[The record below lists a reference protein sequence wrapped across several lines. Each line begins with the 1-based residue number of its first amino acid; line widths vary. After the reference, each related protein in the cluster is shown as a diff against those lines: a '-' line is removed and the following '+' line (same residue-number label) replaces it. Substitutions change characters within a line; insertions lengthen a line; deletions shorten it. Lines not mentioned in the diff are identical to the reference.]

1 MCGIVGYVGPR
12 DVVGVLL
19 DGLRRLE
26 YRGYDSA
33 GVAVVND
40 HQVLGSKRVGKLGNL
55 EEVLRQHPLHGSV
68 GIGHTRWATHGRP
81 SDTNAHPHL
90 DCNHRIAVI
99 HNGIIENHAL
109 LRAELIAKGHKF
121 ASETDTEVIAHL
133 LEDFFHG
140 DLVAAVRET
149 LKVVKG
155 AYALGVLSAD
165 SPDRLVFARNGAS
178 PLIIGLGEGETFVA
192 SDIPALLNYTRN
204 ELIVQEGEV
213 VEVTRAGARI
223 STFAGQAVDR
233 EITRIN
239 WDIHSA
245 EKGGFKHFMLKEM
258 FEQPKVIKDTLVG
271 RLRDDNSVDLSELAL
286 SDTELR
292 SLQKITMFA
301 CGSAYYAAAYGMYL
315 IRSLARLPVELEL
328 ASEFRYSDPVL
339 DRNTLAIAV
348 SQSGETADTLEAVRV
363 AKAGGAKLLAI
374 CNVVGSALAR
384 QADATLY
391 MQAGPEIGVAATK
404 TFTAQCTDM
413 ALFAIHLAAVRGS
426 ADPKLLLELGQAL
439 RELPSL
445 VDQALNVDDEVKPVA
460 RRIADAKTM
469 LYLGRHV
476 NFPIAL
482 EGALKLK
489 EISYVHAEGYAA
501 GEMKHGP
508 IALLDEHV
516 PVVVLATRGPVQE
529 KILSNMSEAK
539 ARNSRIIAVA
549 NPHDDAALEN
559 ADVVFAVPQ
568 THHLIQP
575 IINVVPLY
583 LLAYHIADHKGCDVD
598 QPRNLAKTVTVE

>member
-40 HQVLGSKRVGKLGNL
+40 NQVMGSKRVGKLGNL
-55 EEVLRQHPLHGSV
+55 EEVLRKNPLHGSV

-90 DCNHRIAVI
+90 DCSARFAVI
-99 HNGIIENHAL
+99 HNGIIENHAV
-109 LRAELIAKGHKF
+109 LRAELMAKGHKF
-121 ASETDTEVIAHL
+121 ISETDTEVVAHL
-133 LEDFFHG
+133 LEDFYKG

-192 SDIPALLNYTRN
+192 SDIPALLNYTRR

-213 VEVTRAGARI
+213 VEVTREGAII
-223 STFAGQAVDR
+223 STFGGQAVDR
-233 EITRIN
+233 EITNIN

-258 FEQPKVIKDTLVG
+258 FEQPKVIKDTLLG
-271 RLRDDNSVDLSELAL
+271 RLCEDNTVDLRERGLSE
-286 SDTELR
+286 SDLR
-292 SLQKITMFA
+292 DVQKVTMFA

-315 IRSLARLPVELEL
+315 IRSLAKLPVELEL
-328 ASEFRYSDPVL
+328 ASEFRYSDPVI
-339 DRNTLAIAV
+339 DKTTLAIAV

-363 AKAGGAKLLAI
+363 AKAGGARLLAVS
-374 CNVVGSALAR
+374 NVVGSALTRA
-384 QADATLY
+384 ADATLY

-404 TFTAQCTDM
+404 TFTAQCVDM
-413 ALFAIHLAAVRGS
+413 ALLAIHLAGLRGT
-426 ADPKLLLELGQAL
+426 ADKQLLLELGQAL
-439 RELPSL
+439 RELPAH
-445 VDQALNVDDEVKPVA
+445 VDQALNVDDEVIPIA
-460 RRIADAKTM
+460 RRISHATTM

-489 EISYVHAEGYAA
+489 EISYIHAEGYAA

-516 PVVVLATRGPVQE
+516 PVVVLATRGPVQS

-549 NPHDDAALEN
+549 NPHDDAAIEN
-559 ADVVFAVPQ
+559 ADVVFTVPQ

-575 IINVVPLY
+575 IVNVVPLY

>member
-33 GVAVVND
+33 GVAVLNGGK
-40 HQVLGSKRVGKLGNL
+40 VLGSKRVGKLANL
-55 EEVLRQHPLHGSV
+55 EETLIATPLHGSA

-90 DCNHRIAVI
+90 DCKGRIAVI
-99 HNGIIENHAL
+99 HNGIIENHAA
-109 LRAELIAKGHKF
+109 LRAQLVKKGHKF
-121 ASETDTEVIAHL
+121 ASETDTEVVAHL
-133 LEDFFHG
+133 LEELYKG
-140 DLVAAVRET
+140 DLVAAVRDT
-149 LKVVKG
+149 LRAVSG

-165 SPDRLVFARNGAS
+165 APDQLVFARNGAS

-192 SDIPALLNYTRN
+192 SDIPAILSYTRR

-213 VEVTRAGARI
+213 VVVTRDGAKI
-223 STFAGQAVDR
+223 TTFSGQEVDR
-233 EITRIN
+233 EVTNIN
-239 WDIHSA
+239 WDVRSA

-258 FEQPKVIKDTLVG
+258 YEQPKVVKDTLVG
-271 RLRDDNSVDLSELAL
+271 RLREDGSVDLKELGL
-286 SDTELR
+286 SDERLR
-292 SLQKITMFA
+292 SIQKISMFA
-301 CGSAYYAAAYGMYL
+301 CGSAFYAASYGMYL
-315 IRSLARLPVELEL
+315 IRQLARLPVELEL

-339 DRNTLAIAV
+339 DKNTLALAV

-363 AKAGGAKLLAI
+363 AKAGGATLFAI
-374 CNVVGSALAR
+374 TNVIGSALAR
-384 QADATLY
+384 AADASLF

-404 TFTAQCTDM
+404 TFTAQCVDM
-413 ALFAIHLAAVRGS
+413 ALFAMHLAKVRGTID
-426 ADPKLLLELGQAL
+426 AGTLDGLGNAL

-445 VDQALNVDDEVKPVA
+445 VDQALNVNDEVIPVA
-460 RRIADAKTM
+460 RRISSARTM

-489 EISYVHAEGYAA
+489 EISYIHAEGYAA

-508 IALLDEHV
+508 IALLDASV

-529 KILSNMSEAK
+529 KILSNMAEAK
-539 ARNSRIIAVA
+539 ARDSRIIAVA
-549 NPHDDAALEN
+549 NPHDDAAIEN
-559 ADVVFAVPQ
+559 ADVVFTVPE

-575 IINVVPLY
+575 IVNVVPLY

>member
-12 DVVGVLL
+12 DVVTVLL

-55 EEVLRQHPLHGSV
+55 EELLREHPLTGSV

-81 SDTNAHPHL
+81 SDSNAHPHL
-90 DCNHRIAVI
+90 DCQRRIAVI
-99 HNGIIENHAL
+99 HNGIIENHAT
-109 LRAELIAKGHKF
+109 LRAQLLARGHAF
-121 ASETDTEVIAHL
+121 ASETDTEVVAHL
-133 LEDFFHG
+133 LEELFRD
-140 DLVAAVRET
+140 DLVSAVRET
-149 LKVVKG
+149 LKLVKG

-178 PLIIGLGEGETFVA
+178 PLIIGLGDGETFVA
-192 SDIPALLNYTRN
+192 SDIPAILNYTRR

-213 VEVTRAGARI
+213 VEVTREGAHI
-223 STFAGQAVDR
+223 STFAGQTVDR
-233 EITRIN
+233 EVTNIN

-258 FEQPKVIKDTLVG
+258 YEQPKVIKDTLLG
-271 RLRDDNSVDLSELAL
+271 RLSDANDVDLSQLKL
-286 SDTELR
+286 SDDELR
-292 SLQKITMFA
+292 RVSKVSMFA
-301 CGSAYYAAAYGMYL
+301 CGSAYYAAMYGMYL
-315 IRSLARLPVELEL
+315 LRALAKLPVELEL
-328 ASEFRYSDPVL
+328 ASEFRYSNPVL
-339 DRNTLAIAV
+339 DGSTLAIAL

-363 AKAGGAKLLAI
+363 AKAGGAKLLAV
-374 CNVVGSALAR
+374 CNVVGSALTRA
-384 QADATLY
+384 ADATLY
-391 MQAGPEIGVAATK
+391 MQAGPEICVAATK
-404 TFTAQCTDM
+404 TFTAQCVDM
-413 ALFAIHLAAVRGS
+413 ALLAIHLAAVRGT
-426 ADPKLLLELGQAL
+426 AEPWLLRELAQAL

-445 VDQALNVDDEVKPVA
+445 VDQALNVDDEVAPIA
-460 RRIADAKTM
+460 RRLADAKTM

-489 EISYVHAEGYAA
+489 EISYIHAEGYAA

-539 ARNSRIIAVA
+539 ARNSRIIAIA
-549 NPHDDAALEN
+549 NPHDDAAIEN
-559 ADVVFAVPQ
+559 ADVVFTVPH
-568 THHLIQP
+568 THHLVQP
-575 IINVVPLY
+575 IVNAVPLY
-583 LLAYHIADHKGCDVD
+583 LLAYRIADHKGCDVD

>member
-33 GVAVVND
+33 GVAVVNGGR
-40 HQVLGSKRVGKLGNL
+40 VLGSKRVGKLANL
-55 EEVLRQHPLHGSV
+55 EELLVTSPLHGSA

-81 SDTNAHPHL
+81 SDSNAHPHL
-90 DCNHRIAVI
+90 DCKGQIAVI
-99 HNGIIENHAL
+99 HNGIIENHAA
-109 LRAELIAKGHKF
+109 LRADLIKKGHTF
-121 ASETDTEVIAHL
+121 ASETDTEVVAHL
-133 LEDFFHG
+133 LEEFYQG
-140 DLVAAVRET
+140 DLVAAVRST
-149 LKVVKG
+149 LKAVSG
-155 AYALGVLSAD
+155 AYALGVLCAD
-165 SPDRLVFARNGAS
+165 APDQLVFARNGAS
-178 PLIIGLGEGETFVA
+178 PLIIGLGDGETFVA
-192 SDIPALLNYTRN
+192 SDIPAILNYTRR

-213 VEVTRAGARI
+213 VVVTREGATI
-223 STFAGQAVDR
+223 STFNGQAVDR
-233 EITRIN
+233 EVTNIN
-239 WDIHSA
+239 WDVRSA

-258 FEQPKVIKDTLVG
+258 FEQPKVVKDTLVG
-271 RLRDDNSVDLSELAL
+271 RLHDDGSVDLKELGL
-286 SDTELR
+286 SDERLR
-292 SLQKITMFA
+292 SIQKISMFA

-315 IRSLARLPVELEL
+315 IRQLAKLPVELEL

-339 DRNTLAIAV
+339 DRNTLAVAV
-348 SQSGETADTLEAVRV
+348 SQSGETADTLEAVRI
-363 AKAGGAKLLAI
+363 AKAGGATLLAVT
-374 CNVVGSALAR
+374 NVVGSALAR
-384 QADATLY
+384 AADATLF

-404 TFTAQCTDM
+404 TFTAQCVDM
-413 ALFAIHLAAVRGS
+413 ALFAMHLAKVRGTVS
-426 ADPKLLLELGQAL
+426 EGTLDGLGQAL
-439 RELPSL
+439 RDLPAL
-445 VDQALNVDDEVKPVA
+445 VDQALNVNDEVVPVA
-460 RRIADAKTM
+460 RRISGATTM

-489 EISYVHAEGYAA
+489 EISYIHAEGYAA

-508 IALLDEHV
+508 IALLDASV

-529 KILSNMSEAK
+529 KILSNMAEAK
-539 ARNSRIIAVA
+539 ARDSRIIAVA
-549 NPHDDAALEN
+549 NPHDDAAIEQ
-559 ADVVFAVPQ
+559 ADVVFTVPE

-575 IINVVPLY
+575 IVNVVPLY

>member
-33 GVAVVND
+33 GVAVVNGGR
-40 HQVLGSKRVGKLGNL
+40 VLGSKRVGKLANL
-55 EEVLRQHPLHGSV
+55 EEQLLLHPLQGSA

-81 SDTNAHPHL
+81 SDSNAHPHL
-90 DCNHRIAVI
+90 DCKGAIAVI
-99 HNGIIENHAL
+99 HNGIIENHAA
-109 LRAELIAKGHKF
+109 LRADLIKKGHTF

-133 LEDFFHG
+133 LEDFYKG
-140 DLVAAVRET
+140 DLVAAVRQT
-149 LKVVKG
+149 LSAVSG
-155 AYALGVLSAD
+155 AYALGVLAAD
-165 SPDRLVFARNGAS
+165 APDQLVFARNGAS

-192 SDIPALLNYTRN
+192 SDIPAILNYTRR

-213 VEVTRAGARI
+213 VVVTRDGAKI
-223 STFAGQAVDR
+223 STFNGQEVER
-233 EITRIN
+233 EVTTIN
-239 WDIHSA
+239 WDVRSA
-245 EKGGFKHFMLKEM
+245 EKGGFKHFMLKEIY
-258 FEQPKVIKDTLVG
+258 EQPKVVRDTLVG
-271 RLRDDNSVDLSELAL
+271 RLREDGGVDLRELGM
-286 SDTELR
+286 SDEQLR
-292 SLQKITMFA
+292 GFKKISMFA

-315 IRSLARLPVELEL
+315 IRQLARVPVELEL

-339 DRNTLAIAV
+339 DRDTLAVAV

-363 AKAGGAKLLAI
+363 AKAGGAKLLAVT
-374 CNVVGSALAR
+374 NVVGSALAR
-384 QADATLY
+384 TADATLF

-404 TFTAQCTDM
+404 TFTAQCVDM
-413 ALFAIHLAAVRGS
+413 ALFAMQLARARGTIEKS
-426 ADPKLLLELGQAL
+426 KLDELGAAL
-439 RELPSL
+439 LDLPSL
-445 VDQALNVDDEVKPVA
+445 VDQALNADGEVAPVA
-460 RRIADAKTM
+460 RRIAKAKTM

-489 EISYVHAEGYAA
+489 EISYIHAEGYAA

-508 IALLDEHV
+508 IALLDAKV
-516 PVVVLATRGPVQE
+516 PVVVLATRSPVQE
-529 KILSNMSEAK
+529 KILSNMAEAK
-539 ARNSRIIAVA
+539 ARDSSIIAVV
-549 NPHDDAALEN
+549 NPHDDAAIEH
-559 ADVVFAVPQ
+559 ADIVFTVPQ

>member
-12 DVVGVLL
+12 DVVGVLM

-33 GVAVVND
+33 GVAVVNGGR
-40 HQVLGSKRVGKLGNL
+40 VLGSKRVGKLANL
-55 EEVLRQHPLHGSV
+55 EEVLQTHPLQGSA

-90 DCNHRIAVI
+90 DCKSRIAVI
-99 HNGIIENHAL
+99 HNGIIENYAA
-109 LRAELIAKGHKF
+109 LRAQLVKKGHAF
-121 ASETDTEVIAHL
+121 ASETDTEVVAHL
-133 LEDFFHG
+133 LEEHYQG
-140 DLVAAVRET
+140 DLVAAVRAT
-149 LKVVKG
+149 LHEVSG
-155 AYALGVLSAD
+155 AYALGVLCAD
-165 SPDRLVFARNGAS
+165 APDRLVFARNGAS

-192 SDIPALLNYTRN
+192 SDIPAILNYTRR

-213 VEVTRAGARI
+213 VVVTRDGAHI
-223 STFAGQAVDR
+223 STFNGQAVER
-233 EITRIN
+233 EITSIT
-239 WDIHSA
+239 WDVRSA

-258 FEQPKVIKDTLVG
+258 YEQPKVVKDTLVG
-271 RLRDDNSVDLSELAL
+271 RLRDDASVDLSELGL
-286 SDTELR
+286 SDERLR
-292 SLQKITMFA
+292 QIEKVSMFA

-315 IRSLARLPVELEL
+315 IRQLAKLPVELEL

-339 DRNTLAIAV
+339 DRNTLALAV
-348 SQSGETADTLEAVRV
+348 SQSGETADTLEAVRI
-363 AKAGGAKLLAI
+363 ARTGGATLLAVT
-374 CNVVGSALAR
+374 NVVGSALAR
-384 QADATLY
+384 AADATLF

-404 TFTAQCTDM
+404 TFTAQCVDM
-413 ALFAIHLAAVRGS
+413 ALFAMHLARARGRID
-426 ADPKLLLELGQAL
+426 AGALDGLGRAL
-439 RELPSL
+439 RDLPSL
-445 VDQALNVDDEVKPVA
+445 VDQALNVNDEVIPVA
-460 RRIADAKTM
+460 RRIADATTM

-489 EISYVHAEGYAA
+489 EISYIHAEGYAA

-508 IALLDEHV
+508 IALLDHSV

-529 KILSNMSEAK
+529 KILSNMAEAK
-539 ARNSRIIAVA
+539 ARDSRIIAVA
-549 NPHDDAALEN
+549 NPHDDQAIEH
-559 ADVVFAVPQ
+559 ADVVFTVPE

>member
-1 MCGIVGYVGPR
+1 
-12 DVVGVLL
+12 
-19 DGLRRLE
+19 
-26 YRGYDSA
+26 
-33 GVAVVND
+33 
-40 HQVLGSKRVGKLGNL
+40 
-55 EEVLRQHPLHGSV
+55 
-68 GIGHTRWATHGRP
+68 
-81 SDTNAHPHL
+81 
-90 DCNHRIAVI
+90 
-99 HNGIIENHAL
+99 
-109 LRAELIAKGHKF
+109 LRAELIGRGHKF
-121 ASETDTEVIAHL
+121 ASETDTEVVAHL
-133 LEDFFHG
+133 LEEFFKG

-192 SDIPALLNYTRN
+192 SDIPALLNYTRR
-204 ELIVQEGEV
+204 EMIVQEGEV
-213 VEVTRAGARI
+213 VEVTREGAWI
-223 STFAGQAVDR
+223 STFAGQSVDR
-233 EITRIN
+233 EITHIN

-271 RLRDDNSVDLSELAL
+271 RLRDDNRIDLSQLRL
-286 SDTELR
+286 SDDMLR
-292 SLQKITMFA
+292 NVKKVTMFA
-301 CGSAYYAAAYGMYL
+301 CGTAFHAAMYGMYL
-315 IRSLARLPVELEL
+315 IRTLAKLPVELEL
-328 ASEFRYSDPVL
+328 ASEFRYSNPVL
-339 DRNTLAIAV
+339 DDQTLAIAL

-363 AKAGGAKLLAI
+363 AKAGGATLLAV
-374 CNVVGSALAR
+374 CNIVGSALTRA
-384 QADATLY
+384 ADATLY
-391 MQAGPEIGVAATK
+391 MQAGPEISVAATK
-404 TFTAQCTDM
+404 TFTAQCVDM
-413 ALFAIHLAAVRGS
+413 ALLAMHLAAVRGTV
-426 ADPKLLLELGQAL
+426 DEPTLLELGQAL

-445 VDQALNVDDEVKPVA
+445 VDQALNVDDEVVPIA

-489 EISYVHAEGYAA
+489 EISYIHAEGYAA

-549 NPHDDAALEN
+549 NPHDDAAIEN
-559 ADVVFAVPQ
+559 ADVVFTVPQ
-568 THHLIQP
+568 THHLLQP
-575 IINVVPLY
+575 VVNVVPLY